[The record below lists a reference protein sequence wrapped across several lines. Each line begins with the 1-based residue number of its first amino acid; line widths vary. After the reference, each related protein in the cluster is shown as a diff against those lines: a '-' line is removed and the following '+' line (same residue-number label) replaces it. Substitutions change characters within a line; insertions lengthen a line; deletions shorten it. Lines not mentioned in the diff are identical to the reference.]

1 MNGLFM
7 MGICILALF
16 AYVIMLDGR
25 IDKLAENLEEEGNR
39 HRDDI
44 CTLEFKL
51 HDVEYKIDI
60 MKLEGAEKK

>member
-25 IDKLAENLEEEGNR
+25 IDTLAENLEEEGNR
-39 HRDDI
+39 RRDDI